1 MALTHRSDKTKK
13 IGLMIEYL
21 CIKVVT
27 ATRLLIWQIGAM
39 GLMIS
44 RDIPRGYRPSISL
57 VIIFQK
63 LNLQLVLEI
72 TPSVKFRR

>member
-1 MALTHRSDKTKK
+1 M
-13 IGLMIEYL
+13 
-21 CIKVVT
+21 

-44 RDIPRGYRPSISL
+44 RDMPRRYRPSISL